1 MRWLALIL
9 AALAALAGLT
19 WLGWNAV
26 RRAPAGRLTV
36 DWSPASQLS
45 PGVSIREGKVP
56 AASVWRVLDLSVD
69 PARAVLRISR
79 KVGGGALAEMI
90 PEGAVAAVNGGY
102 FDERYR
108 PTGWLVDGS
117 RELRARRNRSQG
129 GVLALK
135 KGALFIGPLADVP
148 FAPELALQNSPRL
161 VEKGGRVGI
170 RSDDGKRASR
180 TVACDAAGRLHL
192 IVVSA
197 PLGDGPTLLQTARFL
212 AADPREGGM
221 GCGTALNLDGGP
233 STSLW
238 LPGAADVDSV
248 PSRASI
254 AYGLAVLPR

>member
-1 MRWLALIL
+1 LALIL

-108 PTGWLVDGS
+108 PTGWLVDQGH
-117 RELRARRNRSQG
+117 ELAPKQNRAQG
-129 GVLALK
+129 GVLAAAA
-135 KGALFIGPLADVP
+135 GALYVGPLGKLP
-148 FAPELALQNSPRL
+148 FTPQLALQNSPRL
-161 VEKGGRVGI
+161 VEAAGVVGI

-180 TVACDAAGRLHL
+180 TLACDADGRLHL
-192 IVVSA
+192 LVIAA
-197 PLGDGPTLLQTARFL
+197 PLHEGPTLLEAARFL
-212 AADPREGGM
+212 AREPELGGM
-221 GCGTALNLDGGP
+221 GCDTALNLDGGP
-233 STSLW
+233 STALW
-238 LPGAADVDSV
+238 LPASAGIAGVPGAAPV
-248 PSRASI
+248 
-254 AYGLAVLPR
+254 AYALAVLPR

>member
-1 MRWLALIL
+1 VRRVAFILCALAIAGIASTGWLAWR
-9 AALAALAGLT
+9 ARG
-19 WLGWNAV
+19 GGPV
-26 RRAPAGRLTV
+26 RVRWAPAGAL
-36 DWSPASQLS
+36 A
-45 PGVSIREGKVP
+45 PGVSVREGKVSGRP
-56 AASVWRVLDLSVD
+56 AW
-69 PARAVLRISR
+69 RAVDVAIDPSRATLRVVSHP
-79 KVGGGALAEMI
+79 GGSALADMVPPGAL
-90 PEGAVAAVNGGY
+90 AAVNGGY